1 MTTMKAIRV
10 HETGGPDVLQLKEI
24 PIPKPRRNEVLI
36 RVKAVGVNA
45 DEAYVRAG
53 ILPPQKLPYTPG
65 FECAGIVDDLGTEVK
80 DFRRGDRVYVCGT
93 TTGAYAE
100 YAVAE
105 QHNVHPLAEGA
116 TFAQGAIL
124 PVSYFTAYRALFHRA
139 HSKEGEMVLVH
150 GANSGVGIAAVQFA
164 RAYGMTVIGTAGTPA
179 GIELVQKAGAHFVF
193 NHRESDYLKEVKKAA
208 GENRIDVIVEQ
219 AADRNL
225 GNDLTLLGSD
235 GRIAVVGRG
244 GSATINP
251 GLTIGIEANIL
262 GVVYFKATD
271 SQLEETHKAIEKGL
285 KNGWLRPIISKQ
297 FPLEKAA
304 DAHAAIT
311 SGGGAYG
318 RIVLN
323 VD

>member
-1 MTTMKAIRV
+1 MKAIRV
-10 HETGGPDVLQLKEI
+10 HETGGPEVLKLKEI

-65 FECAGIVDDLGTEVK
+65 FECAGIIEDFGAEVK
-80 DFRRGDRVYVCGT
+80 EYKKGDRVYVSGT

-100 YAVAE
+100 YAIAE
-105 QHNVHPLAEGA
+105 PHYVHSLTEAA
-116 TFAQGAIL
+116 TFAQGAVL
-124 PVSYFTAYRALFHRA
+124 SVAYLTAYRALFHRA
-139 HSKEGEMVLVH
+139 HAKEGETVLVH

-164 RAYGMTVIGTAGTPA
+164 RAYGMNVIGTAGTPA
-179 GIELVQKAGAHFVF
+179 GMEMVNKAGAHFVF

-208 GENRIDVIVEQ
+208 GEDRIDVIVEQ

-225 GNDLTLLGSD
+225 GKDLSLLGSD
-235 GRIAVVGRG
+235 GRIAIVGRG
-244 GSATINP
+244 GSVTINP

-271 SQLEETHKAIEKGL
+271 KELEESHKAIEKGL
-285 KNGWLRPIISKQ
+285 EKGWLCPIISKQ
-297 FPLEKAA
+297 LPLEKAG
-304 DAHAAIT
+304 DAHDAIT
-311 SGGGAYG
+311 SGSGAYG
-318 RIVLN
+318 RIVLI
-323 VD
+323 VP